1 VTGQDAEARFLAWK
15 IALQGTSDSLIFGLG
30 HEGFR
35 YAFAKYYDPKLYGRE
50 QWFDR
55 AHNNYLDWLVQ
66 TGIIGLLAYLALW
79 FFVFK
84 KIFGAESCLKIWEKI
99 TLAGMFSAYAVFN
112 LFSFDTVT
120 ASIIFFAFLSYMDSQ
135 ENTKQSPVAEPC
147 AARRREQSN
156 SPAGEYACE
165 ATGALRVFVYCL
177 ITIIFLFIF
186 YFVEYKPMLVARL
199 AARGL
204 NDSSPQLDVRLGFFK
219 KAIALNTFATP
230 EAREYLAEFAAGASG
245 PNLSKESKSKIVDL
259 VYSELSRQIESA
271 PDDMRFPLRIGVV
284 LNTYRYYAEAVHF
297 IEKALALSPNKQPT
311 MYELGTSFLN
321 LGQYDKAVEIFKRA
335 ADLLPENEDNESKM
349 LYVISLIYAHR
360 FPEAD
365 SYTKRIFEEYPI
377 IDSRVA
383 DAYRRVG
390 QIQMASK
397 IYAELER
404 RKKERA
410 QYEMTSA

>member
-1 VTGQDAEARFLAWK
+1 
-15 IALQGTSDSLIFGLG
+15 
-30 HEGFR
+30 
-35 YAFAKYYDPKLYGRE
+35 
-50 QWFDR
+50 
-55 AHNNYLDWLVQ
+55 
-66 TGIIGLLAYLALW
+66 
-79 FFVFK
+79 
-84 KIFGAESCLKIWEKI
+84 
-99 TLAGMFSAYAVFN
+99 
-112 LFSFDTVT
+112 
-120 ASIIFFAFLSYMDSQ
+120 
-135 ENTKQSPVAEPC
+135 
-147 AARRREQSN
+147 
-156 SPAGEYACE
+156 
-165 ATGALRVFVYCL
+165 
-177 ITIIFLFIF
+177 
-186 YFVEYKPMLVARL
+186 
-199 AARGL
+199 
-204 NDSSPQLDVRLGFFK
+204 
-219 KAIALNTFATP
+219 
-230 EAREYLAEFAAGASG
+230 
-245 PNLSKESKSKIVDL
+245 
-259 VYSELSRQIESA
+259 
-271 PDDMRFPLRIGVV
+271 MRFPLRIGVV